1 MVSALNKL
9 NTGNPPGHTRRP
21 VGLGFFVGRGDVR
34 STGSRVIRWLLTV
47 GVTIAVLAGCES
59 TNQGIVDQSG
69 DPPYVRATTVDPDT
83 VNLRSIPPVAG
94 LYPVSVE
101 VRAAVE
107 YPDGSSGEITVFAE
121 LLPPSMSTPW
131 QRIQLS
137 DDGAGPDQ
145 TAGDGEFSGRL
156 AFELAQSEAGP
167 FRVRVRALDRTG
179 FESNAREQTLLVVR
193 ENEVPLLTNLV
204 APDTVLLPP
213 TGSTLVRMTAD
224 ADDPDG
230 SDDIQEVYFQ
240 SLDSS
245 DPLRKFFLLD
255 DGDSNGSGDAVAGDG
270 TYSIIVQLPSTT
282 TRKTYRFAFQ
292 AADTFGD
299 TSATLLHNL
308 TVR

>member
-1 MVSALNKL
+1 MISELNKL

-34 STGSRVIRWLLTV
+34 SSGYRLIHWLFSM
-47 GVTIAVLAGCES
+47 GIAIVVLPGCES
-59 TNQGIVDQSG
+59 TTEGIVDQSG
-69 DPPYVRATTVDPDT
+69 DPPYVRAAMVDPDT
-83 VNLRSIPPVAG
+83 LNLRSIPPVAG
-94 LYPVSVE
+94 LYQVSVE

-107 YPDGSSGEITVFAE
+107 YPAGNSGDFAVFAE
-121 LLPPSMSTPW
+121 LIPPSTSTPW
-131 QRIQLS
+131 QQIQLS
-137 DDGAGPDQ
+137 DDGSGVDV

-156 AFELAQSEAGP
+156 AFELTQSEAGA
-167 FRVRVRALDRTG
+167 FRVRVRALDVAG
-179 FESNAREQTLLVVR
+179 FESNAREQTLLIVR
-193 ENEVPLLTNLV
+193 ENEPPLLSNIV
-204 APDTVLLPP
+204 APDTVLLPA
-213 TGSTLVRMTAD
+213 TGSTLVRMTVD

-230 SDDIQEVYFQ
+230 LDDIQEVYFR

-245 DPLRKFFLLD
+245 DPLRRFFLLD